1 VFYLSCSLELGCCS
15 TMDAS
20 KERMPKM
27 QGFKLSGCGSTICLL
42 CRSSIVGELEL
53 DRSVVV

>member
-1 VFYLSCSLELGCCS
+1 
-15 TMDAS
+15 MDAS